1 MGHCRRRDVWN
12 RRRPLRI
19 SQAGIEVVK
28 AAVGWIFP
36 GIVAALTAVV
46 ALNVDA
52 APAVSKGVAAGVAI
66 AAAQSYL
73 STGALRW
80 SWNRPYFWWVW
91 GAGVLLRFV
100 VFAAVAFGIYR
111 FTQLSFVATMT
122 SMVGFTTLFMV
133 VESAVCL
140 KG

>member
-1 MGHCRRRDVWN
+1 MVK
-12 RRRPLRI
+12 
-19 SQAGIEVVK
+19 VV
-28 AAVGWIFP
+28 VGWIFP
-36 GIVAALTAVV
+36 AVVAALTAVV

-52 APAVSKGVAAGVAI
+52 QPAVSKGVATGVAL
-66 AAAQSYL
+66 AAVQATL
-73 STGALRW
+73 TTAALRW
-80 SWNRPYFWWVW
+80 SWKRSSFWWVW
-91 GAGVLLRFV
+91 AAGVLLRMAA
-100 VFAAVAFGIYR
+100 FAGIAFFIYS